1 MKQLILCALV
11 FAACK
16 PQTAD
21 VPLEPN
27 PVPEPSQTSHSV
39 EPEETAAPT
48 EAGAEQTDSAT
59 SEVQG
64 PSNDEAATPPVEPPR
79 NVIFLIADGMGPVH
93 ERAASLYLHGEP
105 GQLRMHAAPVSGTMT
120 THAADVEITDSAAS
134 ATAFATGQ
142 KANYEAVSVHPET
155 GEPLRTVLEDYQAAG
170 YATGLVT
177 TSRISHATPAAFY
190 AHVPSRYDER
200 IIADQLLE
208 RRPTLVFGG
217 GTPGLTQ
224 RRLTAAGYTATA
236 NEAGMRRLGMDDA
249 PWAMIY
255 GRDHLPFVS
264 DGLGTAP
271 ELAEMTETALRLLVN
286 SEPGFFLMI
295 EGARIDHASHNN
307 DFIRMLPEMAG
318 FDDAVGVV
326 LEWAA
331 ERDDTLVFLTSDHEC
346 GGLEI
351 VTEAPRRQLSEVTW
365 STTGH
370 TAVPVNFYAWGP
382 FAHRAAS
389 IEDNVDVYSL
399 IRWPLE

>member
-1 MKQLILCALV
+1 MKRLTTCVLLLVACRPTPPDAPAEPESSVEVPEEAGGQTTALGEE
-11 FAACK
+11 A
-16 PQTAD
+16 
-21 VPLEPN
+21 VPLEA
-27 PVPEPSQTSHSV
+27 VAEVSGDGTADA
-39 EPEETAAPT
+39 ELEAAP
-48 EAGAEQTDSAT
+48 
-59 SEVQG
+59 
-64 PSNDEAATPPVEPPR
+64 PSNPPR

-105 GQLRMHAAPVSGTMT
+105 GRLRMHQAPVSGMMT
-120 THAADVEITDSAAS
+120 THAADAEITDSAAS

-155 GEPLRTVLEDYQAAG
+155 GLPLRTVLEDYQEAG

-177 TSRISHATPAAFY
+177 TSRISHATPAAFF

-200 IIADQLLE
+200 LIVDQLLE
-208 RRPTLVFGG
+208 RKPTLIFGG
-217 GTPGLTQ
+217 GTRGLTQ
-224 RRLTAAGYTATA
+224 RRLTAAGYTTTET
-236 NEAGMRRLGMDDA
+236 EAEMRRLGADES

-255 GRDHLPFVS
+255 GRGHVPYVS
-264 DGLGTAP
+264 DGLGAAP
-271 ELAEMTETALRLLVN
+271 ELSEMTEVALRLLEN

-307 DFIRMLPEMAG
+307 DLIRMLPEMAG
-318 FDDAVGVV
+318 FDDALGVV
-326 LEWAA
+326 LEWA
-331 ERDDTLVFLTSDHEC
+331 ENREDTLVFLTADHEC

-351 VTEAPRRQLSEVTW
+351 VAEAPRRQLSEVTW

-382 FAHRAAS
+382 FADRASA
-389 IEDNVDVYSL
+389 IRDNVDVYPL